1 MVKGNPNIQRAVQ
14 EESQG
19 RKDQDKLQSKAI
31 TMNMDVEFRTQEPQ
45 GDQHLLNQADLK
57 ELHNNGQIQVGF
69 GLETNDRVDH
79 LTEATKTCQIQREI
93 CPSNNSPCLAI
104 KGSNLRTQLA

>member
-1 MVKGNPNIQRAVQ
+1 MVKGNPNIQRVVKK
-14 EESQG
+14 ESQG
-19 RKDQDKLQSKAI
+19 RKDRDKLRFKAI
-31 TMNMDVEFRTQEPQ
+31 TKNMDVEFRTQEHQ

-57 ELHNNGQIQVGF
+57 ELHNSGQTQAGF
-69 GLETNDRVDH
+69 GSETNDRVDH

-93 CPSNNSPCLAI
+93 CRSNNSRCLGI